1 MHKEALASIK
11 KRTLRSNLHGMA
23 SRDGSWV
30 GTPES
35 PRQGSCILSAGA
47 NGFVHFDCS
56 KWPRW
61 NLPRRA

>member
-1 MHKEALASIK
+1 MHKQALASIK

-35 PRQGSCILSAGA
+35 GA